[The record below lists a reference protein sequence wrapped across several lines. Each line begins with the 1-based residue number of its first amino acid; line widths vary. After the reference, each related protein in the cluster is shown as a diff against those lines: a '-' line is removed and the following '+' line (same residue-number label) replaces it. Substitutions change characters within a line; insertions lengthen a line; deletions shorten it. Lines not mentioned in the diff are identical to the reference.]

1 MLGSFLSHFNPVS
14 AATTIGGLLVGLMI
28 GKSGKKSAQYGEYMD
43 NLNAK
48 LWEEE
53 EEDGK

>member
-1 MLGSFLSHFNPVS
+1 MLGSFLGYFNPVS

-43 NLNAK
+43 NLNTK